1 MSKKNNQHHET
12 SYACP
17 LGLSIGLSLGLV
29 LGAAMGNIA
38 LGLSIGASLSLCFG
52 CVIYASNKSDK
63 GDKQE

>member
-1 MSKKNNQHHET
+1 MSKKNNQRHET
-12 SYACP
+12 SYAYP

-52 CVIYASNKSDK
+52 GVIYASKKNDK
-63 GDKQE
+63 DDKPE